1 MIICFWNDRASKRMK
16 KYSVLILA
24 AVAAI
29 MCVSCKPKYQSPL
42 DDPMKNTIAA
52 DSAYELDFTQLNN
65 DVIDNYKE
73 DNPFEFV
80 KDVEIDG
87 SNDTKI
93 VEVKVEVMDDISPDA
108 VDLFMSDLLKTLD
121 TNANVQDSRFAA
133 PEDKSFGGLY
143 KVYNLKY
150 TVKDST
156 KEIYNKEIKAGEEIP
171 FDASASL
178 ENYFETQQDNE
189 TVEATESAAEAK

>member
-1 MIICFWNDRASKRMK
+1 MK
-16 KYSVLILA
+16 KYSVLVLA
-24 AVAAI
+24 VVVAI

-87 SNDTKI
+87 SNDTKTVDI
-93 VEVKVEVMDDISPDA
+93 KVEVMDDISPDA
-108 VDLFMSDLLKTLD
+108 IDLFMSDLLKTIA
-121 TNANVQDSRFAA
+121 NEANVQDTRLAL
-133 PEDKSFGGLY
+133 PEGKDFGGVY
-143 KVYNLKY
+143 KVYALKY

-156 KEIYNKEIKAGEEIP
+156 KEIYNKEIKVGEEIP
-171 FDASASL
+171 FDAEASL
-178 ENYFETQQDNE
+178 ENYFEN
-189 TVEATESAAEAK
+189 K

>member
-1 MIICFWNDRASKRMK
+1 MK
-16 KYSVLILA
+16 KYSILVL
-24 AVAAI
+24 AVVEAI

-65 DVIDNYKE
+65 DVIDSYKE

-87 SNDTKI
+87 SNDTKTVDI
-93 VEVKVEVMDDISPDA
+93 KVEVMDDISPDA
-108 VDLFMSDLLKTLD
+108 IDLFMSDLLKTID
-121 TNANVQDSRFAA
+121 ANANTQDSRFA
-133 PEDKSFGGLY
+133 PSDEKSFGGLY
-143 KVYNLKY
+143 NVYSVKY

-171 FDASASL
+171 FDAEASL
-178 ENYFETQQDNE
+178 ENYFEN
-189 TVEATESAAEAK
+189 K